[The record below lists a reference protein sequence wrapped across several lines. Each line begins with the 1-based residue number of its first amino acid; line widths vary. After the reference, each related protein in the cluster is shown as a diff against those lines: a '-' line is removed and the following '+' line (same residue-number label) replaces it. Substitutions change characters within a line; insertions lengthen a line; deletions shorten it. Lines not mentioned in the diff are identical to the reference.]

1 MHHKIG
7 SFNYVLHN
15 FKAHFLKIVFFF
27 NFLVIIFILIFHL
40 ISFKLKTI
48 SQNWPE
54 LMQNSQVQITDSIIQ
69 LKLIN
74 PH

>member
-7 SFNYVLHN
+7 SFHYVLHD
-15 FKAHFLKIVFFF
+15 FKAQNCLVFFLLF
-27 NFLVIIFILIFHL
+27 SDLFLFYFLFF

-48 SQNWPE
+48 SQNWSE

-74 PH
+74 AH